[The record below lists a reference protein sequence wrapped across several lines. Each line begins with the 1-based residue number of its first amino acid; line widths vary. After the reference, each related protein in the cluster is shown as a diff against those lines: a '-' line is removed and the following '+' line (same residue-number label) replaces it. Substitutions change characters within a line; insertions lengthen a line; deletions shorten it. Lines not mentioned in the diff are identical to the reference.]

1 MKESNEMRI
10 FIYKFLVIIVGVFFL
25 YQLTIVLTL
34 SRLQQKFYSINI
46 KESSQFLKDK
56 LRKEITNSLK
66 KDEILNKEDK
76 ILLKNFYNKI
86 SSEVKNV
93 D

>member
-1 MKESNEMRI
+1 MKELNRMRI
-10 FIYKFLVIIVGVFFL
+10 FIYKFLIIIVGVFFL
-25 YQLTIVLTL
+25 YQLTIGLTL
-34 SRLQQKFYSINI
+34 SKLQQKIYSINI
-46 KESSQFLKDK
+46 KESSQSLKNK
-56 LRKEITNSLK
+56 LRKEIKNSLK

-86 SSEVKNV
+86 SSEIKSV

>member
-1 MKESNEMRI
+1 M
-10 FIYKFLVIIVGVFFL
+10 
-25 YQLTIVLTL
+25 
-34 SRLQQKFYSINI
+34 NI
-46 KESSQFLKDK
+46 DK

-76 ILLKNFYNKI
+76 ILFKNFYNKI